1 MAPSLLEADDIL
13 TGEVKGF
20 VLGPGGNV
28 EVGDRAEGG
37 LHTEESR
44 LPACNI
50 NCALDNCAFATRF
63 QNERSACSE

>member
-28 EVGDRAEGG
+28 EVGG

-44 LPACNI
+44 LPACDI
-50 NCALDNCAFATRF
+50 N
-63 QNERSACSE
+63 